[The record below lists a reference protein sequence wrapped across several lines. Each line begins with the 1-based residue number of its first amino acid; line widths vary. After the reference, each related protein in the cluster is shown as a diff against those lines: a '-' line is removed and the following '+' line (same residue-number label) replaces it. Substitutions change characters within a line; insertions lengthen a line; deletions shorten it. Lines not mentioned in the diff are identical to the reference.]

1 MTDDSRKAERQK
13 ALLALAL
20 AARHEPQGPG
30 QAGISAEELAAFAE
44 GRLDDPAEKA
54 RVLRALAHDPVAW
67 RAWTALRHAPS
78 SEVVR
83 TSPTTM
89 AVEPWHV
96 RLRLWIS
103 SHLLVAVPSALAVVL
118 GITFT
123 TQSYFQTSSEQPG
136 VTPGVGI
143 SEIAVDQLPDRELV
157 AAAWKLLLPTLRN
170 ALPTK
175 SPGLSVSDPR
185 TEAFESGIRDAAVA
199 FDLDKAAL
207 NPGPADPCT
216 DATCLELRE
225 WGQQFGVWALRMT
238 AACESLDPAVQS
250 LKPAASERD
259 RLSERQLLW
268 RTEKRLPKGL
278 GPLPEAA
285 DGEGLCRYARSL
297 TFRALAAN

>member
-1 MTDDSRKAERQK
+1 MTDDSRKAERQE

-20 AARHEPQGPG
+20 AGRHEPQGPG
-30 QAGISAEELAAFAE
+30 QAGISAEELAAFAQ
-44 GRLDDPAEKA
+44 GRLDDPAAKA

-67 RAWTALRHAPS
+67 RAWSALRHAPF

-83 TSPTTM
+83 TSSTTM

-103 SHLLVAVPSALAVVL
+103 SHHLIAVPSALAVVL
-118 GITFT
+118 GITLT
-123 TQSYFQTSSEQPG
+123 TQSYFQTSSEQSG
-136 VTPGVGI
+136 VISGVGI

-157 AAAWKLLLPTLRN
+157 AAAWKLLLPSLRN
-170 ALPTK
+170 VLPTK
-175 SPGLSVSDPR
+175 SPGLSVRDPR

-199 FDLDKAAL
+199 FGIDQAAL
-207 NPGPADPCT
+207 NPDPADPCT
-216 DATCLELRE
+216 DATCREMRE

-250 LKPAASERD
+250 LRPSARERD
-259 RLSERQLLW
+259 RLSKRQLLW
-268 RTEKRLPKGL
+268 RAEKRLPKGL

-285 DGEGLCRYARSL
+285 DDEGLCRYARSL